1 MKPISNWRTGSMIFI
16 AMLCIYLTY
25 PSVRYFLA
33 LRDAKPTDPEALT
46 KHEDR
51 LEELRTAAI
60 PLGLDLRGGVDV
72 SLMIDEKAAL
82 KSAVESLAATLK
94 TEFADKKVSASVAP
108 SESGTQLLVKAL
120 DAADAR
126 NISNILANYQE
137 RISGD
142 YSQERL
148 ATTNEVALDLDNQLI
163 QMELEGNIEGAL
175 KIIRN
180 RIDQFGVAQPSISRQ
195 GENRI
200 RIQVP
205 GLKDPE
211 KLIDNITT
219 LAQMEFRLAHEGY
232 GSMQD
237 PAAGLLDP
245 QGNLLPGAIVP
256 LGYELVPFKFGNVD
270 KATQKVVYR
279 EGKMLVER
287 LVQLKGSNLRD
298 TGVIQNPMDIANP
311 IVVSLRFDAEG
322 TEAFGKM
329 TSQSADQVS
338 KGQPARQMAVLLDG
352 VVITSPEMKVP
363 ITNGSAIIQGGF
375 SYDEAR
381 DLATLLKGGSL
392 PAPLTI
398 ETKNTV
404 GATLGTES
412 ILGGVKALLWGTII
426 VLVFMVVYYGM
437 AGMIANVALIMN
449 VLIVF
454 TIMSL
459 SKATLT
465 LSGIGGI
472 LLTVGMAVDANVLIY
487 ERIREEVNS
496 GRPLKQAI
504 AVGFERAYYVI
515 LDSNITTLIA
525 ALILLQF
532 TEGSV
537 FGFALTMCFGLIAN
551 LYTGL
556 AVTYT
561 LCALWFQWK
570 NSLSLGTLSIFKN
583 TMFDFIKLRYISLS
597 GSAIAIV
604 LGIVMI
610 FATGGLRFGVD
621 FAGGLLA
628 EVQFT
633 KVTNESELRDVIRA
647 AGFEGER
654 VQSRSGDN
662 AYLIRVK
669 DTEDHEGGD
678 LAGEAIL
685 RKALTE
691 KYGEDGYAVERFST
705 FGPETGQEFQ
715 NMALSVML
723 IASIAILLYLW
734 FRFEWIFGLAA
745 VIALLH
751 DLLIAAIYTQLWG
764 VEISLDVVAAL
775 MVLLGFSVND
785 TIVIF
790 DRIRENT
797 QLGKGKT
804 FTEVCNLAVNQSL
817 DRTIITS
824 GTVVLTILAMLI
836 FGGDGLA
843 PFSKTLLIGC
853 LAGTYST
860 EFIATPIVYEYNRRK
875 QNKLMTALAEKK
887 AIGPEEAKAPQLSAP
902 AGTASVPTRRTV

>member
-1 MKPISNWRTGSMIFI
+1 MKPVSNWRTGSIIFVTL
-16 AMLCIYLTY
+16 LCLYITY

-33 LRDAKPTDPEALT
+33 LGDDKPSNPEALA
-46 KHEDR
+46 KHEEK
-51 LEELRTAAI
+51 LEELRAAAI

-82 KSAVESLAATLK
+82 KNAVDSLAATLK
-94 TEFADKKVSASVAP
+94 NEFADKKVSASVGP
-108 SESGTQLLVKAL
+108 SDNGTQILVKAL

-126 NISNILANYQE
+126 NISNILANYQA
-137 RISGD
+137 RITGD

-148 ATTNEVALDLDNQLI
+148 ATMNEIALDLDNQLI
-163 QMELEGNIEGAL
+163 QAELEGNIEGAL

-180 RIDQFGVAQPSISRQ
+180 RIDQFGVSQPSISRQ

-211 KLIDNITT
+211 KLIANITT

-232 GSMQD
+232 GAGQD
-237 PAAGLLDP
+237 PTAGLLDP
-245 QGNLLPGAIVP
+245 QGNLLPEAIVP
-256 LGYELVPFKFGNVD
+256 LGYELVPFKFGRVD
-270 KATQKVVYR
+270 KATQKVVYN

-287 LVQLKGSNLRD
+287 VVQLRGANLRD
-298 TGVIQNPMDIANP
+298 TGVESNPMDITNP
-311 IVVSLRFDAEG
+311 ISVSLRFDPEG
-322 TEAFGKM
+322 AAAFGKM
-329 TSQSADQVS
+329 TSDSADQVS

-352 VVITSPEMKVP
+352 VVITSPDMKVP
-363 ITNGSAIIQGGF
+363 ITNGSAVIQGGF

-404 GATLGTES
+404 GATLGNES
-412 ILGGVKALLWGTII
+412 IFGGIEALVWGTII
-426 VLVFMVVYYGM
+426 VIIFMTIYYGM
-437 AGMIANVALIMN
+437 AGVIANVALILN
-449 VLIVF
+449 VLLVF
-454 TIMSL
+454 AIMAL

-472 LLTVGMAVDANVLIY
+472 LLTVGMAVDSNVLIY
-487 ERIREEVNS
+487 ERIREEVAA
-496 GRPLKQAI
+496 GRTLKQAI
-504 AVGFERAYYVI
+504 AVGYERAYLVI
-515 LDSNITTLIA
+515 VDSHITTLLA
-525 ALILLQF
+525 SLILLQF

-537 FGFALTMCFGLIAN
+537 FGFALTMCFGLITN

-556 AVTYT
+556 LVTYT
-561 LCALWFQWK
+561 LCSLWFQWR
-570 NSLSLGTLSIFKN
+570 NSLSLGKLKLLQN
-583 TMFDFIKLRYISLS
+583 TAWDFIRLRYISLT

-610 FATGGLRFGVD
+610 VATGGLRFGVD

-628 EVQFT
+628 EVKFS
-633 KVTNESELRDVIRA
+633 KATNESEIRDVIRA

-669 DTEDHEGGD
+669 DTEERDGGD
-678 LAGEAIL
+678 LTGETIL

-691 KYGEDGYAVERFST
+691 KYGENGYTVERFST

-715 NMALSVML
+715 SMAISVIL
-723 IASIAILLYLW
+723 IASLAILLYLW

-745 VIALLH
+745 VIALAH
-751 DLLIAAIYTQLWG
+751 DLLIASIYTQLWG
-764 VEISLDVVAAL
+764 VEISLDVIAAL

-804 FTEVCNLAVNQSL
+804 FTEICNFAVNQSM

-824 GTVVLTILAMLI
+824 GTVIMTILAMLF

-853 LAGTYST
+853 IAGTYST
-860 EFIATPIVYEYNRRK
+860 TFIATPIVYEYNRRK

-887 AIGPEEAKAPQLSAP
+887 AIGPEEAKAPQMSAP